1 MGGGQKNTGKHRP
14 KRPDLRANA
23 KKRQVERTK
32 AYEAKEGVTYATKR
46 AEKKRKL
53 EAGEDVKKERKF
65 DNQVCPE
72 WYPKA
77 GSWNSVWFDGL
88 WDGLRA
94 FRGFLELRATC
105 VEIR

>member
-72 WYPKA
+72 
-77 GSWNSVWFDGL
+77 
-88 WDGLRA
+88 
-94 FRGFLELRATC
+94 
-105 VEIR
+105 